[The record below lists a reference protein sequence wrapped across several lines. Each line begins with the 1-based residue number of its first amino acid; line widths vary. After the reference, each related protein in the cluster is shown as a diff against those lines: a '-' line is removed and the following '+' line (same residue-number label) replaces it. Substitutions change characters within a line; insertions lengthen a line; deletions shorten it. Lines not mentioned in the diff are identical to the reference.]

1 MADRNFERALRS
13 AARRGRTVGVC
24 PDSATLASYVDR
36 SLSSE
41 EHAAVEA
48 HVADCIAC
56 TEHLALIAA
65 LDVPED
71 SPVPAFDIAALVR
84 RWGWLVPATTAVLVV
99 GLWMRSSDQRPAV
112 ASLPAPTPAAEE
124 SRRAPESESDRLT
137 SLVGANDEQSKR
149 DVASTRERQKAELSR
164 RAPSM
169 STMADAAKPAAPSAP
184 GEPSLKE
191 SKPLADS
198 DAADKKEAEVAQA
211 DQFAANAP
219 ASAAAASP
227 AAAPPPPPQPA
238 ATDTREGALAKAAPE
253 KMLGRAIGGAGMR
266 KVARQEESV
275 TVGMALVR
283 TTAGRIDRSTDGGQ
297 SWTTEHSGLSDQIT
311 VTVCPTDAAC
321 WLGANNGAVFVR
333 TADGQWIRRVVPA
346 PATRVQRIVALDNQ
360 HATVE
365 LADGRRYVTSNGGL
379 TWSPPPPQP

>member
-1 MADRNFERALRS
+1 
-13 AARRGRTVGVC
+13 
-24 PDSATLASYVDR
+24 
-36 SLSSE
+36 LSSE

-56 TEHLALIAA
+56 TEHLALVAA
-65 LDVPED
+65 LDVPEE
-71 SPVPAFDIAALVR
+71 SPVPVPAFDIAALVR
-84 RWGWLVPATTAVLVV
+84 RWGWLLPATTAVLVV
-99 GLWMRSSDQRPAV
+99 GLWIRSSDQRPEV

-124 SRRAPESESDRLT
+124 SARAPESDGASADRLT

-169 STMADAAKPAAPSAP
+169 STMADAAKPAAPPAP

-198 DAADKKEAEVAQA
+198 DAAAKKEAEVAQA
-211 DQFAANAP
+211 DRFAANAP

-227 AAAPPPPPQPA
+227 AAAPAPPPQPA
-238 ATDTREGALAKAAPE
+238 ATDTREGALAKTAPE

-266 KVARQEESV
+266 KVARQEEPVQESV

-297 SWTTEHSGLSDQIT
+297 SWTTEHSGLTDEIT

-321 WLGANNGAVFVR
+321 WLGTHAGAVFVR

-346 PATRVQRIVALDNQ
+346 PAARVQRIVALDNQ

-365 LADGRRYVTSNGGL
+365 LSDGRRYVTSNGGL
-379 TWSPPPPQP
+379 TWSSPPPPQP